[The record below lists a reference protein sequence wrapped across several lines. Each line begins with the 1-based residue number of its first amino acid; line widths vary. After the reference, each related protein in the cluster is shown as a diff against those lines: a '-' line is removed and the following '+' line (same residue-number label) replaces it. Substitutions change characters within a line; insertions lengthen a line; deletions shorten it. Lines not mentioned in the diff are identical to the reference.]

1 MQYKIKDYCDNIKC
15 ICNYHITKSISFAL
29 HISSSSSLIFLSHF
43 AFFTAKIGQIHDGKL
58 LRSG

>member
-15 ICNYHITKSISFAL
+15 TFAL

-58 LRSG
+58 LSSG